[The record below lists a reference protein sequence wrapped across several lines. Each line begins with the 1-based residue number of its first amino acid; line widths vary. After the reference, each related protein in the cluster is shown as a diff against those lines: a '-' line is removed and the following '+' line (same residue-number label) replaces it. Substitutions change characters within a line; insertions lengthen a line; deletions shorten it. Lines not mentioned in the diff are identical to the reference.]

1 MDSMLARRTV
11 VVGLA
16 ALVVAAAVLATD
28 AGARG
33 TDGAEPPAWLLE
45 ARSAAAAA
53 AGKGAEIPC
62 FDLGGTWL
70 GTQQVGTVT
79 LETWTPLDRFGHRY
93 AQQYELLNLDPTLWG
108 MFPAAVRLTVF
119 AGEIERISLRDLE
132 WQSVAHALD
141 AANGIVYTL
150 LMRGTA
156 TQSGCNRA
164 AFTGTF
170 AVYAPGQ
177 DPYTEEPAY
186 GCYPMSPATSTRM
199 GAWQACAAP

>member
-11 VVGLA
+11 VVGIA
-16 ALVVAAAVLATD
+16 TLVVAAAALAAD
-28 AGARG
+28 SGARG
-33 TDGAEPPAWLLE
+33 TGGAEPPAWLVD
-45 ARSAAAAA
+45 AHSTAAPA
-53 AGKGAEIPC
+53 AGKGAEMLC
-62 FDLGGTWL
+62 LDLGGTWL
-70 GTQQVGTVT
+70 GTQEVGTVT

-108 MFPAAVRLTVF
+108 MFPVAVRLTVF
-119 AGEIERISLRDLE
+119 AGEMERISLRDLE

-156 TQSGCNRA
+156 TLSGCNRA
-164 AFTGTF
+164 ALTGTF

-177 DPYTEEPAY
+177 NPFTEEPAY

-199 GAWQACAAP
+199 GAWAACEAP